1 MTEAEGLTERV
12 GALEERV
19 GTLEASTRGWA
30 AVAAQARD
38 RAGSAAE
45 MFTLLHRDVRGI
57 REVLDGHTAKLAGH
71 TAKLDQHTAKL
82 DQHTRLLDE
91 HTAKL
96 DEHTRLL
103 HEILDRLPP
112 RS

>member
-1 MTEAEGLTERV
+1 MTEVEGLTERV

-19 GTLEASTRGWA
+19 GALEVSTRGWA
-30 AVAAQARD
+30 AIAAQARD

-57 REVLDGHTAKLAGH
+57 REVVDGHTAKLDGHTAKL
-71 TAKLDQHTAKL
+71 
-82 DQHTRLLDE
+82 DE
-91 HTAKL
+91 HSAKL

-103 HEILDRLPP
+103 REILDRLPP